1 MATMLAA
8 PLAGILAGAPYVTQ
22 TPEFWVAVAFFFF
35 IGLLIYYKVPALV
48 GKMLDDRAAGIAKEL
63 DEARR
68 LREEAEALLA
78 EYKAKT
84 RAAEDEARSIVDQ
97 ARREADALTAE
108 TRKSLAEALER
119 RTRIAEEKIARA
131 EAQAIAEVRAAAIDT
146 AVAASRRILQGKAT
160 PDAGAALIDQ
170 SIRDLKS
177 KLN

>member
-1 MATMLAA
+1 MLTM
-8 PLAGILAGAPYVTQ
+8 LAGAPFVTQ
-22 TPEFWVAVAFFFF
+22 TPEFWVAVAFFGFV
-35 IGLLIYYKVPALV
+35 GLLIYYKVPALV
-48 GKMLDDRAAGIAKEL
+48 GKMLDDRAAGIARDL

-78 EYKAKT
+78 EYKGKT

-108 TRKSLAEALER
+108 TRKSLAEMLER
-119 RTRIAEEKIARA
+119 RTKLAEDKIARA
-131 EAQAIAEVRAAAIDT
+131 EAQAIADVRAAAVDT
-146 AVAASRRILQGKAT
+146 AIAAAQRILQGKVSV
-160 PDAGAALIDQ
+160 DAGAQLIDQ